1 MSKNNVKVELTVEE
15 WNALQNRIEKL
26 ENAVENLSKKLDED
40 IEAVWRLI

>member
-1 MSKNNVKVELTVEE
+1 MNKNNVKVELTVEE

-26 ENAVENLSKKLDED
+26 EIAVENLSKKLDEG

>member
-15 WNALQNRIEKL
+15 WDALQNRIEKL

>member
-1 MSKNNVKVELTVEE
+1 MNKNNVKVELTVEE